1 MATHYRVLYPFS
13 AEARGELTVAANVRV
28 ELIAGEEHAGEGWC
42 VAKRLDTEETGL
54 LPMSYL
60 ATVDVATP
68 AAPPAGATP
77 PTTPGG
83 SLPCPRPV
91 LSLSPLLTHASP
103 PLLEQVRDLLEQQM
117 AIEDAAADAAVAAT
131 PGLSPTSAA
140 GSAVKYA
147 RAVGRDSPGAY

>member
-1 MATHYRVLYPFS
+1 MEGTR
-13 AEARGELTVAANVRV
+13 ENVRTAMKRYDDDRSRT
-28 ELIAGEEHAGEGWC
+28 LDLGEFTQM
-42 VAKRLDTEETGL
+42 VRD
-54 LPMSYL
+54 LPSR
-60 ATVDVATP
+60 
-68 AAPPAGATP
+68 PPLER
-77 PTTPGG
+77 
-83 SLPCPRPV
+83 SRVLPCPRPV

-103 PLLEQVRDLLEQQM
+103 SLLEQVRDLLEQQM

>member
-1 MATHYRVLYPFS
+1 MEGTR
-13 AEARGELTVAANVRV
+13 ENVRTAMKRYDDDRSRT
-28 ELIAGEEHAGEGWC
+28 LDLGEFTQM
-42 VAKRLDTEETGL
+42 VRD
-54 LPMSYL
+54 LPSS
-60 ATVDVATP
+60 
-68 AAPPAGATP
+68 AAASPPALISHTP
-77 PTTPGG
+77 
-83 SLPCPRPV
+83 RI
-91 LSLSPLLTHASP
+91 A